1 MLTQYKIY
9 CLFARPPPFQ
19 RTDSMTIHVI
29 AGGILMYY
37 NTCPHCGAHLDPDE
51 HCDCLARVRGKK
63 IRTGNCRI
71 HGTMGRTRYARD
83 RT

>member
-1 MLTQYKIY
+1 
-9 CLFARPPPFQ
+9 
-19 RTDSMTIHVI
+19 
-29 AGGILMYY
+29 MYY
-37 NTCPHCGAHLDPDE
+37 NTCPHCGAHLDLDE

-63 IRTGNCRI
+63 IRTGNCHI

>member
-1 MLTQYKIY
+1 
-9 CLFARPPPFQ
+9 
-19 RTDSMTIHVI
+19 
-29 AGGILMYY
+29 MYY
-37 NTCPHCGAHLDPDE
+37 NTCPHCGAHLDPDKR
-51 HCDCLARVRGKK
+51 CDCLARVRGKK

>member
-9 CLFARPPPFQ
+9 CLFARPPPFNE
-19 RTDSMTIHVI
+19 RMV
-29 AGGILMYY
+29 GGMFMYY

>member
-1 MLTQYKIY
+1 
-9 CLFARPPPFQ
+9 
-19 RTDSMTIHVI
+19 
-29 AGGILMYY
+29 MYY

-83 RT
+83 RTLTRQSV